1 MKRIILLWLF
11 LLKYFLSTAQSIAN
25 YTVYYD
31 FKCISDTTE
40 NTFFKPQEFMLLGLD
55 EESRFMS
62 SGRYYNDSVII
73 AFRKEHPPV
82 YTTQEE
88 AQKYLDLY
96 MKKTRPGHRSP
107 GCDYRIIK
115 NFKTGNFIA
124 IITFLTVPQQYME
137 EPMDFAWKMTN
148 ETDTILGLPCT
159 KAVTDYGGRHYE
171 AWFTSEVPIN
181 DGPYVFRGLPG
192 LILKVIDDQ
201 GWYNFTA
208 TNIITEKTNRYL
220 STDWLN
226 EYSQKI
232 DRKTF
237 VDKMIRQMNNP
248 PPIPGVINFTEE
260 DRLKLKER
268 YARRFDLLIEQYYS

>member
-1 MKRIILLWLF
+1 
-11 LLKYFLSTAQSIAN
+11 
-25 YTVYYD
+25 
-31 FKCISDTTE
+31 
-40 NTFFKPQEFMLLGLD
+40 MLLGLD

-62 SGRYYNDSVII
+62 SGRYYNDSVKIE
-73 AFRKEHPPV
+73 FNKEHPPV

-96 MKKTRPGHRSP
+96 MKKTRAGYRSQAF
-107 GCDYRIIK
+107 DYRIIK
-115 NFKTGNFIA
+115 NFKTDNFIA
-124 IITFLTVPQQYME
+124 IITFLTVPQQYLE
-137 EPMDFAWKMTN
+137 EPMDFAWEMTN

-268 YARRFDLLIEQYYS
+268 YAKRFDLLIEQY